1 MNEEAGRAFW
11 NRVDG
16 QLDNLN
22 ENLTTLCEKTKTSY
36 KNVSMQRTR
45 HTIPKIEQLLSFA
58 DFLNTSVEYLVT
70 GMAKDKPVSFTPR
83 VTAIARACERTTEKN
98 LRLIESILD
107 LDIEGK
113 NNPIPT
119 AG

>member
-1 MNEEAGRAFW
+1 MNAYQIWKRIDELRGSESLSDIAVACGIKYQRMKEQRSS
-11 NRVDG
+11 NR
-16 QLDNLN
+16 
-22 ENLTTLCEKTKTSY
+22 
-36 KNVSMQRTR
+36 
-45 HTIPKIEQLLSFA
+45 IPGVEDLFA
-58 DFLNTSVEYLVT
+58 MALHLGTSVDFIISGVNAQEHFT
-70 GMAKDKPVSFTPR
+70 SRVS
-83 VTAIARACERTTEKN
+83 AIARACERTTEKN